1 MRAITE
7 INFVPYS
14 TELVLPPLY
23 GLRPYLPFP
32 PDSTMFVLLW
42 LMTWSF
48 LLTWLTAKV
57 CFKEVTRADHEEV
70 IHEEHVRETEPRDL
84 PGEAATAPL
93 PATNAAVDDAMA
105 RAAKAAECE
114 ASAKAAMVAAM
125 ARAVEA
131 TKRERAT
138 FAAAEAAEAAA
149 AGPFGEMH
157 NTTPNEREA
166 RMRDATAAAGAAW
179 RAWAA
184 DRTAAAK
191 AAAEAADAES
201 KLEAAEAERVAAEGR
216 ARAERELARG

>member
-1 MRAITE
+1 MSTIPE
-7 INFVPYS
+7 IDFVPYS

-23 GLRPYLPFP
+23 GLRPYLPIT

-70 IHEEHVRETEPRDL
+70 VRDEPVRETEPRNLSD
-84 PGEAATAPL
+84 GIASSTAQPA
-93 PATNAAVDDAMA
+93 ATNAAVDDAMA
-105 RAAKAAECE
+105 RVVMVAAERE
-114 ASAKAAMVAAM
+114 ASAKAAVVAAM

-149 AGPFGEMH
+149 AGPFGETH
-157 NTTPNEREA
+157 NTTVVEREA
-166 RMRDATAAAGAAW
+166 RMRDAALAAGAAW
-179 RAWAA
+179 RVWAA
-184 DRTAAAK
+184 DRAAAK
-191 AAAEAADAES
+191 AAWDEAADADFVA
-201 KLEAAEAERVAAEGR
+201 EAAWEAAR
-216 ARAERELARG
+216 RAERELARG

>member
-1 MRAITE
+1 MSTIPE
-7 INFVPYS
+7 IDFVPYS

-23 GLRPYLPFP
+23 GLRPYLPIT

-70 IHEEHVRETEPRDL
+70 VREEPRDL
-84 PGEAATAPL
+84 SGDIASSTAQPA
-93 PATNAAVDDAMA
+93 ATNAAVDDAMA
-105 RAAKAAECE
+105 RVVMVAAERE
-114 ASAKAAMVAAM
+114 ASAKAAVVAAM

-149 AGPFGEMH
+149 AGPFGETH
-157 NTTPNEREA
+157 NTTVVEREA
-166 RMRDATAAAGAAW
+166 RMRDAALAAGAAW
-179 RAWAA
+179 RVWAA
-184 DRTAAAK
+184 DRAAAK
-191 AAAEAADAES
+191 AAWDEAADADFVA
-201 KLEAAEAERVAAEGR
+201 EAAWEAAR
-216 ARAERELARG
+216 RAERELARG